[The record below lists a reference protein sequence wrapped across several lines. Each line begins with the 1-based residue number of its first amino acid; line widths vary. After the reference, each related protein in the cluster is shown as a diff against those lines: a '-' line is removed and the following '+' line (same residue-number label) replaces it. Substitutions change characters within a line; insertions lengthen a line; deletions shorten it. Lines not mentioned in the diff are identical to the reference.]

1 MLSVLG
7 SLSLRQTTLLLA
19 ALVAFGPLSTDL
31 CLPALPTISA
41 DLNASQ
47 SRTQWAIAVFL
58 GGFSLG
64 MLFYGPLSDR
74 YGRRPLLLGGI
85 TLYVLASL
93 GCMLSPSIESLVM
106 WRLLQALGGAAAS
119 VLARAVVR
127 DIFPPLQVPRTLS
140 LMHLI
145 TMVATLAS
153 PLLGSYLMRLS
164 WRAVFAALA
173 LFAVVNLLCV
183 LRWLPESHRQTAR
196 KHSLSAAF
204 SAWGPMLANP
214 RALGYMLCI
223 GLSFGGMFAF
233 ITASPFVYMQYYAI
247 SAQAY
252 AALFAL
258 NIFGVMVLTT
268 LNARWVTQLGAQKL
282 LVLAA
287 SLAALSGSALVCV
300 VLSGVGGLS
309 AIVLCIVGFVGVS
322 GSIGANSIAGLM
334 ALFPA
339 TAGAAASLAVA
350 FQFGMGMLLSSLVS
364 AVQGEDA
371 LAMAVIVGCSGL
383 GCLLSA
389 LLAGKGTT

>member
-1 MLSVLG
+1 
-7 SLSLRQTTLLLA
+7 
-19 ALVAFGPLSTDL
+19 
-31 CLPALPTISA
+31 
-41 DLNASQ
+41 
-47 SRTQWAIAVFL
+47 
-58 GGFSLG
+58 
-64 MLFYGPLSDR
+64 LFYGPLSDR
-74 YGRRPLLLGGI
+74 YGRRPLLLAGI
-85 TLYVLASL
+85 SVYVLASL
-93 GCMLSPSIESLVM
+93 GCMLSPSIESLVL

-127 DIFPPLQVPRTLS
+127 DIFPPHQVPRTLS

-153 PLLGSYLMRLS
+153 PLLGSYLMQLS
-164 WRAVFAALA
+164 WRAVFAALS
-173 LFAVVNLLCV
+173 LFATACLLCV
-183 LRWLPESHRQTAR
+183 WRWLPESHPQNAR
-196 KHSLSAAF
+196 RHSISAAF
-204 SAWGPMLANP
+204 QAWGPMLANP

-233 ITASPFVYMQYYAI
+233 ITASPFVYMQYYGI

-268 LNARWVTQLGAQKL
+268 LNARWVNQMGAQKL

-287 SLAALSGSALVCV
+287 SLAAVSGSVLIGV
-300 VLSGVGGLS
+300 VLSGLGGLI
-309 AIVLCIVGFVGVS
+309 AIVLCIVAFVGVT
-322 GSIGANSIAGLM
+322 GSIGANSIACLM

-364 AVQGEDA
+364 FVQGQDA
-371 LAMAVIVGCSGL
+371 LAMAIIVGCSGI

-389 LLAGKGTT
+389 LLAGEHSS

>member
-1 MLSVLG
+1 MPH
-7 SLSLRQTTLLLA
+7 SLTLRHTTLLLA

-41 DLNASQ
+41 DLNTSPA
-47 SRTQWAIAVFL
+47 RTQWAIAVFL
-58 GGFSLG
+58 GGFSVG

-93 GCMLSPSIESLVM
+93 GCMLSPSIESLVL

-127 DIFPPLQVPRTLS
+127 DKFPPLQVPRTLS

-153 PLLGSYLMRLS
+153 PLLGSYLMQLS
-164 WRAVFAALA
+164 WRAVFAALS
-173 LFAVVNLLCV
+173 LFAAMCLLAV
-183 LRWLPESHRQTAR
+183 LRWLPESHPLEAR
-196 KHSLSAAF
+196 GHSVKVAF
-204 SAWGPMLANP
+204 QAWGPMFRHR
-214 RALGYMLCI
+214 RAVGYMLCI

-233 ITASPFVYMQYYAI
+233 ITASPFVYMQYYGI

-258 NIFGVMVLTT
+258 NILGVMLLTT
-268 LNARWVTQLGAQKL
+268 LNARWVGQMGAQRL

-287 SLAALSGSALVCV
+287 SLAALSGAALIAA
-300 VLSGVGGLS
+300 VLSGYGGFI
-309 AIVLCIVGFVGVS
+309 AIVLCIVGFVGVT

-350 FQFGMGMLLSSLVS
+350 FQFGMGMLLSALVS
-364 AVQGEDA
+364 AVQSQDA
-371 LAMAVIVGCSGL
+371 FAMALIVGCSGM
-383 GCLLSA
+383 GCLFSA
-389 LLAGKGTT
+389 LLASERVF

>member
-1 MLSVLG
+1 VPS
-7 SLSLRQTTLLLA
+7 SLTLRQSTLLLA

-47 SRTQWAIAVFL
+47 ARTQWAIAVFL

-74 YGRRPLLLGGI
+74 YGRRPLLIGGI

-93 GCMLSPSIESLVM
+93 GCMLSPSIESLVL

-127 DIFPPLQVPRTLS
+127 DIFPPPQVPRTLS

-164 WRAVFAALA
+164 WRAVFAALS
-173 LFAVVNLLCV
+173 LFALANLLCV
-183 LRWLPESHRQTAR
+183 LRWLPESHPVGAR
-196 KHSLSAAF
+196 RHSLKSAF
-204 SAWGPMLANP
+204 SAWGPMMVHP

-233 ITASPFVYMQYYAI
+233 ITASPFVYMQYYGV
-247 SAQAY
+247 SAQVY

-258 NIFGVMVLTT
+258 NILGVMVLTT
-268 LNARWVTQLGAQKL
+268 LNARWVTQFGAQRL
-282 LVLAA
+282 LVVAA

-300 VLSGVGGLS
+300 ALSDLGGLV
-309 AIVLCIVGFVGVS
+309 AIVLCIVGFVGVT

-364 AVQGEDA
+364 AVQGEGP
-371 LAMAVIVGCSGL
+371 LAMAMIVGCSGL

-389 LLAGKGTT
+389 LLAGKNTT

>member
-1 MLSVLG
+1 VLG

-183 LRWLPESHRQTAR
+183 LRWLPESHKQTAR

-258 NIFGVMVLTT
+258 NILGVMVLTT

>member
-1 MLSVLG
+1 VPR
-7 SLSLRQTTLLLA
+7 SLSLRHTTFLLA

-41 DLNASQ
+41 DLNASPA
-47 SRTQWAIAVFL
+47 RTQWAIAVFL

-127 DIFPPLQVPRTLS
+127 DKFPPLQVPRTLS

-164 WRAVFAALA
+164 WRAVFAALS
-173 LFAVVNLLCV
+173 LFALANVLCV
-183 LRWLPESHRQTAR
+183 LRWLPESHPIHAR
-196 KHSLSAAF
+196 KHSLNDAF
-204 SAWGPMLANP
+204 SAWGPMLVNP

-258 NIFGVMVLTT
+258 NILGVMVLTT
-268 LNARWVTQLGAQKL
+268 LNARWVTQLGAQRL
-282 LVLAA
+282 LVVAA
-287 SLAALSGSALVCV
+287 SFAAVSGSALVCV
-300 VLSGVGGLS
+300 VLSGFGGLS
-309 AIVLCIVGFVGVS
+309 AIVLCIVGFVGVT

-371 LAMAVIVGCSGL
+371 LAMALIVGCSGI